1 MTTGRENQL
10 TKQVG
15 EYLVSAELCRREF
28 VATTFTGNIPEFDI
42 LAVNGS
48 NGTIPLQ
55 VKTIK
60 QGTWQLNA
68 GNYLDIEIQDDTDP
82 KQIIKGIKQLT
93 PNVYIAT
100 FLIGV
105 IKKEKYRF
113 SYGFTGKL
121 QTLKKLKIKLPSKNN
136 EPDFEFMEFYIKS
149 IIHNAGLKA
158 ESIINKCLKNIT
170 ISPAKFNY
178 FSL

>member
-48 NGTIPLQ
+48 NETIPLR

-60 QGTWQLNA
+60 QSTWQLNA
-68 GNYLDIEIQDDTDP
+68 GNYLDIEIQDDTDL

-93 PNVYIAT
+93 PNIIYV
-100 FLIGV
+100 FVKLIG
-105 IKKEKYRF
+105 R
-113 SYGFTGKL
+113 GKDDFYII
-121 QTLKKLKIKLPSKNN
+121 KIKDLQDIIFKGYSKYLDKHKGRR
-136 EPDFEFMEFYIKS
+136 P
-149 IIHNAGLKA
+149 
-158 ESIINKCLKNIT
+158 KN
-170 ISPAKFNY
+170 SK
-178 FSL
+178 